1 MSDPKGGSLPP
12 IFTERAERRDQEKS
26 KDWRRLGE
34 EARSEDR
41 EIDLILFHS
50 STSNMICSIFLSFIL
65 SCMMSE

>member
-1 MSDPKGGSLPP
+1 MVSSFPP
-12 IFTERAERRDQEKS
+12 FFTESLERGDQEKS

-41 EIDLILFHS
+41 EIDLILFPS